1 MSKESKSYKNSSKKF
16 YIRTFGCQMN
26 KNDSSIIASIMEN
39 GHYKRTQDPCHA
51 DIYIVNTCSVR
62 EHAEQR
68 ALGHIASLKKWS
80 DKEERVVAVVGCIAQ
95 RLAGEITRQY
105 AFVNLVLGPDSYR
118 KIATFLDQIFYA
130 RTRII
135 ETKLGNEVYGD
146 IFPNRI
152 GITDFVS
159 IMRGCDNFCTYCIV
173 PYVRGRARSRPGAEI
188 MSEIQYLVHS
198 GVKDITLLGQNVNE
212 YSHGDTD
219 FAGLLNRVAQNPELV
234 RLRFLTSHPKDLD
247 EATIKAVRNNN
258 KICEWFHLPLQ
269 SGCDRILRLMNR
281 KYTKNDF
288 QELVQRI
295 RRNIP
300 DATVTTDIIVGFP
313 QETEEEFQE
322 TIGMMTEI
330 DFDNAYL
337 YRYSP
342 RQGTKAFEYESLP
355 EPVIKD
361 RLKRIIDVQNK
372 IVISKNRKMIGQTYE
387 VLFES
392 PALNNATRGKTRG
405 NTDVIVEKE
414 IAPGVL
420 SKVIVKEVRGRTP
433 IAEIIKYFRY

>member
-1 MSKESKSYKNSSKKF
+1 MSKESKSYKNSPKKF
-16 YIRTFGCQMN
+16 YIKTFGCQMN
-26 KNDSSIIASIMEN
+26 KNDSSIITDILESNE
-39 GHYKRTQDPCHA
+39 YKRTEDPCYA

-80 DKEERVVAVVGCIAQ
+80 DKEERVVAVVGCMAQ
-95 RLAGEITRQY
+95 RLANEITKQY

-118 KIATFLDQIFYA
+118 KIAEYLDQIFDTK
-130 RTRII
+130 TRII

-146 IFPNRI
+146 IFPKRT

-173 PYVRGRARSRPGAEI
+173 PYVRGRARSRSVDEI
-188 MSEIQYLVHS
+188 MSEMQSMVRS

-212 YSHGDTD
+212 YSHGNTD
-219 FAGLLNRVAQNPELV
+219 FAGLLNMVAQNLELV

-247 EATIKAVRNNN
+247 DATIKAVRNND
-258 KICEWFHLPLQ
+258 KICRWFHLPLQ
-269 SGCDRILRLMNR
+269 SGCDRILQLMNR

-295 RRNIP
+295 RQNIP

-313 QETEEEFQE
+313 TETEEEFQE
-322 TIGMMTEI
+322 TVGMMTEI
-330 DFDNAYL
+330 GFDNAYL

-355 EPVIKD
+355 EHVIKD
-361 RLKRIIDVQNK
+361 RLKRIINVQNK
-372 IVISKNRKMIGQTYE
+372 IVISKARQMIGQTYE

-392 PALNNATRGKTRG
+392 PALNNATRAKTRG
-405 NTDVIVEKE
+405 NKNVIVEKE

>member
-1 MSKESKSYKNSSKKF
+1 
-16 YIRTFGCQMN
+16 
-26 KNDSSIIASIMEN
+26 
-39 GHYKRTQDPCHA
+39 
-51 DIYIVNTCSVR
+51 
-62 EHAEQR
+62 
-68 ALGHIASLKKWS
+68 
-80 DKEERVVAVVGCIAQ
+80 
-95 RLAGEITRQY
+95 
-105 AFVNLVLGPDSYR
+105 
-118 KIATFLDQIFYA
+118 
-130 RTRII
+130 
-135 ETKLGNEVYGD
+135 
-146 IFPNRI
+146 
-152 GITDFVS
+152 
-159 IMRGCDNFCTYCIV
+159 
-173 PYVRGRARSRPGAEI
+173 
-188 MSEIQYLVHS
+188 
-198 GVKDITLLGQNVNE
+198 
-212 YSHGDTD
+212 
-219 FAGLLNRVAQNPELV
+219 
-234 RLRFLTSHPKDLD
+234 
-247 EATIKAVRNNN
+247 
-258 KICEWFHLPLQ
+258 
-269 SGCDRILRLMNR
+269 MNR

-295 RRNIP
+295 RQNIP

-355 EPVIKD
+355 EHVIKD
-361 RLKRIIDVQNK
+361 RLKRIINVQNK
-372 IVISKNRKMIGQTYE
+372 IVISKTRKMIGQTYE

-433 IAEIIKYFRY
+433 IAEIVE